1 MTARALGLG
10 ANEAREIF
18 RRALFNVA
26 GVNRDDHTKN
36 ASFLLAEH
44 GTWQLA
50 PAYDMT
56 HSYWDAEWAQVHQ
69 MSVNGKFRDITLD
82 DFRALG
88 DQHEVPALRSTI
100 DDVNDAIDHWPD
112 FAKEAQV
119 DTETTRRVAADIE
132 RFRPR

>member
-1 MTARALGLG
+1 
-10 ANEAREIF
+10 
-18 RRALFNVA
+18 
-26 GVNRDDHTKN
+26 
-36 ASFLLAEH
+36 
-44 GTWQLA
+44 
-50 PAYDMT
+50 MT